1 MNLHTVTGRRQLGLA
16 LSIVTTVLWGLL
28 PIALKG
34 LLGQMDAFTIVWY
47 RLFVSASFLFLFIT
61 YRQGLPSPRRL
72 KIPITYMLVIC
83 SLGLCGNYILY
94 ILGLNRITPSA
105 ATIVIQLSSVFL
117 LMGSLM
123 FFKERFS
130 AMQWIGFTVLVAG
143 MGLFFNNRIDEL
155 LYRITNYTTGVFL
168 IMASGASWAV
178 YALTQKQLLSSY
190 PSEKIMLFI
199 YVTGAFIFLPFAK
212 PSGILQLDTTGLLL
226 LVFCSFNTLF
236 AYGCFAEA
244 LDHWESSRV
253 VMITSITPIVTVG
266 GMGLCAFFFPGFI
279 NPEHLNSLSIAGTFL
294 VIAGSM
300 MSSLSGYNTRKEP

>member
-1 MNLHTVTGRRQLGLA
+1 MNLHTVTGRWKLGMT
-16 LSIVTTVLWGLL
+16 LSIVTTLLWGLL

-34 LLGQMDAFTIVWY
+34 LLDRMDAYTITLY
-47 RLFVSASFLFLFIT
+47 RLFVSAAFLLLFIT
-61 YRQGLPSPRRL
+61 YKYGLPSPHRL
-72 KIPITYMLVIC
+72 KIPVTYMLAIC

-94 ILGLNRITPSA
+94 ILGLNQITPSA

-117 LMGSLM
+117 LLGSLI

-130 AMQWIGFTVLVAG
+130 SMQWSGFIVLVAG

-155 LYRITNYTTGVFL
+155 LYRITNYTTGVLF
-168 IMASGASWAV
+168 IMAAGASWAV
-178 YALTQKQLLSSY
+178 YALTQKQLLNAY

-199 YVTGAFIFLPFAK
+199 YVTGVLLFLPFAT
-212 PSGILQLDTTGLLL
+212 PSSIIQLDITGLLL
-226 LVFCSFNTLF
+226 LAFCSFNTLF

-253 VMITSITPIVTVG
+253 VMVTSTTPLVTVG
-266 GMGLCAFFFPGFI
+266 GMGLCALFFPDFI
-279 NPEHLNSLSIAGTFL
+279 SPEHLNPLSIAGTFL

-300 MSSLSGYNTRKEP
+300 LSSLSGNTIRK